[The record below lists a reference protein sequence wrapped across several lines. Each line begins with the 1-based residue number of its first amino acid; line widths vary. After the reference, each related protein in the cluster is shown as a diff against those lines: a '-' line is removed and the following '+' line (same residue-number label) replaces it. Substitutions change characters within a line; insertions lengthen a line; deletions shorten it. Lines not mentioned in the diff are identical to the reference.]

1 MAADGDTTA
10 ETTSFASFNAGL
22 FDRMRIMSRSWIER
36 LREVHQIEQDFGARL
51 LAAKTPAEATI
62 ICHEWMAKRLEAVA
76 SEQKAFTGEWLGLV
90 SDTIE
95 GHRRGVNVAEEGHDQ
110 PPALSI

>member
-1 MAADGDTTA
+1 MTADSNTTTA
-10 ETTSFASFNAGL
+10 EAMSFASFNAGL

-51 LAAKTPAEATI
+51 LAAKNPSDATI
-62 ICHEWMAKRLEAVA
+62 ICHEWMAKRLETVA
-76 SEQKAFTGEWLGLV
+76 SEQKAFTTEWLGLV

-95 GHRRGVNVAEEGHDQ
+95 GRRQGVDTAKADVSADR
-110 PPALSI
+110 L